1 MLSRTHSLLV
11 YCIYR
16 CKRKNLD
23 TMYNT
28 DQSERRCE
36 IMEDGSQ
43 KPFSLN
49 HAINDEL
56 PAVTDEDVSMILDLA
71 KPYRGSS
78 CELTKWRCYILA
90 IGSVASAGYR
100 PLSRSRTYC
109 PSPPPLPTQVL
120 GSQIS
125 FNGSADRN
133 RNKKNNVQKFLM
145 LWFNL

>member
-1 MLSRTHSLLV
+1 
-11 YCIYR
+11 
-16 CKRKNLD
+16 
-23 TMYNT
+23 MYNT

-109 PSPPPLPTQVL
+109 PSPPPPHT
-120 GSQIS
+120 S
-125 FNGSADRN
+125 FR
-133 RNKKNNVQKFLM
+133 
-145 LWFNL
+145 